1 MSAGAPELEEGAVEI
16 DRVLPAPPE
25 VVWNYLVDPALRS
38 RWLGPG
44 TLELRPSGHLDLEV
58 QDESGRRQHVR
69 GTVLESLPTRRLEL
83 QWTPDRGVPENVV
96 FELSPVPAGTRLRI
110 LHRQADRRGAGAL
123 LPVLLLGPV
132 TSLASRLASVD
143 HPPAPGAATGG
154 PDTSNLVRRGG
165 ASSPSRPFG
174 GLSSPAHRSLAILT
188 IGAVIL
194 ASGLAVGLVGWH
206 YLGALRNSTPLT
218 ASCSLA
224 PANSF
229 STGPSVAGDVGWNVR
244 GNATCEPFTDQGR
257 PVVFFLSSNACPY
270 CDASSWA
277 LARAL
282 AAFGI
287 GVGSQFTTSS
297 PTDIYPGTP
306 GIDLAGAGS
315 MSPFLSWDPKV
326 GTNNQQISIPSVG
339 LPEVSYV
346 SAYDSAGE
354 IPFLVVGGVAYHLG
368 TLQDPQLLLNG
379 SGASLSPAEVEQN
392 LSSGH
397 GMIYDAVNATQNYL
411 EAYFAEADLL
421 GGIALPTQVASDTVV
436 MAIVTSMP

>member
-1 MSAGAPELEEGAVEI
+1 MSAGAPELEGGAVEI

-44 TLELRPSGHLDLEV
+44 ILELRPAGHLDLEV

-83 QWTPDRGVPENVV
+83 QWTPDRGDPENVV

-110 LHRQADRRGAGAL
+110 LHRQADRRGTGAL

-132 TSLASRLASVD
+132 TSLASHLGHVD
-143 HPPAPGAATGG
+143 TTPTLGAAAGVPG
-154 PDTSNLVRRGG
+154 TSILRRRGR

-206 YLGALRNSTPLT
+206 YLGATRTPTPLT

-224 PANSF
+224 PVSSF
-229 STGPSVAGDVGWNVR
+229 STGPSVAGDAGWNVH
-244 GNATCEPFTDQGR
+244 GNATCEPFMDQGR
-257 PVVFFLSSNACPY
+257 PVVFFLGSNACPY

-282 AAFGI
+282 TAFGI
-287 GVGSQFTTSS
+287 GVGSQYTTSS

-315 MSPFLSWDPKV
+315 MSPILSWDPIV
-326 GTNNQQISIPSVG
+326 GTNNQQISIPSVA

-346 SAYDSAGE
+346 STYDTTGG

-368 TLQDPQLLLNG
+368 TLQNPQLLLNA
-379 SGASLSPAEVEQN
+379 SGTGLSPAEVEQN

-397 GMIYDAVNATQNYL
+397 GTIYDAVNATQNYL

-421 GGIALPTQVASDTVV
+421 AGIALPTQVASDTVV